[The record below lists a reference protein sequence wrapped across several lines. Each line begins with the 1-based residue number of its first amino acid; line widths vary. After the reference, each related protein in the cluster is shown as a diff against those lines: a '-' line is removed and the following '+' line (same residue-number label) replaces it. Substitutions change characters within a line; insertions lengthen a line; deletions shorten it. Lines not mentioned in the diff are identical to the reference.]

1 MIRRLL
7 PSNLE
12 FWLSGLNVPP
22 KLIIIPAASSFG
34 PSGNIVPEINTTKSA
49 KRAIVRN
56 TFARWDDIDR
66 KAVCASSTKR
76 DRTWTSSE
84 FVQWINPSCSF
95 VSRIIQTL
103 RMSQSASQA
112 SSVQTLAC
120 KWLTGKN
127 LVHSL
132 IQLDS
137 KVHGLKLA
145 II

>member
-1 MIRRLL
+1 
-7 PSNLE
+7 
-12 FWLSGLNVPP
+12 
-22 KLIIIPAASSFG
+22 
-34 PSGNIVPEINTTKSA
+34 
-49 KRAIVRN
+49 
-56 TFARWDDIDR
+56 
-66 KAVCASSTKR
+66 
-76 DRTWTSSE
+76 
-84 FVQWINPSCSF
+84 
-95 VSRIIQTL
+95 VSRIIQTV

-112 SSVQTLAC
+112 GSVQTLAR